1 MERGKLIVIEGGD
14 AAGKATQV
22 ALLTSRLL
30 SEGFMVTQMNFP
42 QYETN
47 HAGKLLRECLD
58 GKRGDFLRLDPKIA
72 SVLYSVDR
80 LESKNQIEKWLNE
93 GKHVLLDRYS
103 TANVFHQGAK
113 ISDQHVRFETM
124 HWIRHLEHD
133 VLKLPI
139 PDKIFTLPVPA
150 NIRAELRRQQNRTKG
165 RMIDLA
171 DQNQVHQ
178 QLVDIALADLPSI
191 YDNVEEVL
199 TMDHGHLRSPEE
211 IHEAIYTAVRPVLEP
226 GASVAQ
232 PESAA

>member
-1 MERGKLIVIEGGD
+1 MQRGKLIVIEGGD

-30 SEGFMVTQMNFP
+30 SEGYLITQMNFP
-42 QYETN
+42 QYENN
-47 HAGKLLRECLD
+47 HIGKLLRECLD
-58 GKRGDFLRLDPKIA
+58 GRRGDFLRLDPKIA

-80 LESKNQIEKWLNE
+80 LESKNQIEMWLNE

-113 ISDQHVRFETM
+113 VSDQHVRFETM

-150 NIRAELRRQQNRTKG
+150 AIRAELRRQQNRTKG

-178 QLVDIALADLPSI
+178 QLVDVALADLPSI
-191 YDNVEEVL
+191 YDNVEEIH
-199 TMDHGHLRSPEE
+199 TMDGDELRSPEA
-211 IHEAIYTAVRPVLEP
+211 IHQDIY
-226 GASVAQ
+226 ASVKNLL
-232 PESAA
+232 SAV

>member
-1 MERGKLIVIEGGD
+1 MQRGKLIVIEGGD

-30 SEGFMVTQMNFP
+30 SEGYLITQMNFP
-42 QYETN
+42 QYENN
-47 HAGKLLRECLD
+47 HIGKLLRECLD
-58 GKRGDFLRLDPKIA
+58 GRRGDFLRLDPKIA

-80 LESKNQIEKWLNE
+80 LESKNQIEMWLNE

-113 ISDQHVRFETM
+113 VSDQHVRFETM

-150 NIRAELRRQQNRTKG
+150 AIHAELRRQQNRTKG

-178 QLVDIALADLPSI
+178 QLVDVALADLPSI
-191 YDNVEEVL
+191 YDNVEEIH
-199 TMDHGHLRSPEE
+199 TMDGDELRSPEA
-211 IHEAIYTAVRPVLEP
+211 IHQDIY
-226 GASVAQ
+226 ASVKNLL
-232 PESAA
+232 SAV

>member
-30 SEGFMVTQMNFP
+30 SEGFVIRQLNFP

-47 HAGKLLRECLD
+47 HVGKLLRECLD
-58 GKRGDFLRLDPKIA
+58 GRRGDFLMLDPKIA
-72 SVLYSVDR
+72 AVLYSVDR
-80 LESKNQIEKWLNE
+80 LESKNQIEGWLKE
-93 GKHVLLDRYS
+93 GKHVLLDRYT

-113 ISDQHVRFETM
+113 VADPHVRFETM

-133 VLKLPI
+133 VLKLPV
-139 PDKIFTLPVPA
+139 PDKIFTLPVVA
-150 NIRAELRRQQNRTKG
+150 SIRAELRRQQNRTKG

-178 QLVDIALADLPSI
+178 QLVDVALADLPSV
-191 YDNVEEVL
+191 YDNVETICV
-199 TMDHGHLRSPEE
+199 MDGAQLRSPEA
-211 IHEAIYTAVRPVLEP
+211 IHEDIYESVRRLLK
-226 GASVAQ
+226 A
-232 PESAA
+232 

>member
-30 SEGFMVTQMNFP
+30 SEGYLVSQLNFP
-42 QYETN
+42 QYEEN
-47 HAGKLLRECLD
+47 HIGKLLRECLD
-58 GKRGDFLRLDPKIA
+58 GQRGDFLRLDPKIA

-113 ISDQHVRFETM
+113 ISDQNVRFETM
-124 HWIRHLEHD
+124 HWIRQLEHN
-133 VLKLPI
+133 VLNLPL

-150 NIRAELRRQQNRTKG
+150 SIRADLRRQQNRTKG

-178 QLVDIALADLPSI
+178 QLVDIALADLPSV
-191 YDNVEEVL
+191 YDNVEEVW
-199 TMDHGHLRSPEE
+199 TMDNEQLRTP
-211 IHEAIYTAVRPVLEP
+211 EAIHADIYQSVLRVLDQAP
-226 GASVAQ
+226 QMNA
-232 PESAA
+232 

>member
-30 SEGFMVTQMNFP
+30 SEGYLVTQMNFP
-42 QYETN
+42 QYENN
-47 HAGKLLRECLD
+47 HVGKLLRECLD
-58 GKRGDFLRLDPKIA
+58 GRRGDFLRLDPKIA

-80 LESKNQIEKWLNE
+80 LESKNHIEMWLNE

-113 ISDQHVRFETM
+113 VSDQHIRFETM

-133 VLKLPI
+133 ILKLPI
-139 PDKIFTLPVPA
+139 PNKIFTLPVPA
-150 NIRAELRRQQNRTKG
+150 AIRAELRRQQNRTKG

-178 QLVDIALADLPSI
+178 QLVDVALADLPSV
-191 YDNVEEVL
+191 YDNVEEIV
-199 TMDHGHLRSPEE
+199 TMEGDELRSPEA
-211 IHEAIYTAVRPVLEP
+211 IHKDIYTSIKTLLPAV
-226 GASVAQ
+226 
-232 PESAA
+232 